1 MVITSVENKTNRE
14 KSNIFYIPQFF
25 TFSFCPIWFYG
36 QKFYLSCKRDDKVGK
51 LPGVS
56 SLNIPTH
63 RPHTTFIGL
72 IFTASFFSALHEKD
86 LENFLL
92 AFDVSMNE
100 VTRSQ
105 SNTKSFFSQRNTTV
119 HIIFFLVIMSE
130 VKLSYRVFYFFIELF
145 QDFLKR
151 LS

>member
-92 AFDVSMNE
+92 AFDVSINE

-119 HIIFFLVIMSE
+119 LSFFP
-130 VKLSYRVFYFFIELF
+130 KFLF
-145 QDFLKR
+145 KFLKLVKR
-151 LS
+151 FLPKRIEGEK